1 MQRCCGLRGGKAARP
16 REPAALR
23 VAARVKPGRAEPRVP
38 LRHLGALI
46 HQKSFLNTNY
56 FFNFILSGKFVTFSV
71 GGKAHK
77 ESSSRKHNQ
86 KAPEDMP
93 DWKCENTCYCTSIL
107 G

>member
-1 MQRCCGLRGGKAARP
+1 MHRSKLKRAVNFEK
-16 REPAALR
+16 LFH
-23 VAARVKPGRAEPRVP
+23 RVKSNISQHIFSANW
-38 LRHLGALI
+38 LI
-46 HQKSFLNTNY
+46 VDL
-56 FFNFILSGKFVTFSV
+56 

-86 KAPEDMP
+86 KAPEDMS